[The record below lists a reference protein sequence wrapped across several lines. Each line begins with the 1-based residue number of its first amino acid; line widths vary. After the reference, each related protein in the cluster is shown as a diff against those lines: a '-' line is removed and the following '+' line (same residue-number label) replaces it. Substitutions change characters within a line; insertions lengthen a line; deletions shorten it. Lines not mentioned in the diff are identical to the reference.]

1 MRALYPIEHFFE
13 LYLHDADRVPA
24 LANALLNLQ
33 LLAVVFLVMGCH
45 VEVGELVAELLLG
58 LHHWF
63 KFDEDGRRHVEE
75 IVLSVQLLILIPQFS
90 APLT

>member
-1 MRALYPIEHFFE
+1 
-13 LYLHDADRVPA
+13 
-24 LANALLNLQ
+24 
-33 LLAVVFLVMGCH
+33 MGCH
-45 VEVGELVAELLLG
+45 VEVGELVTELLLG

-63 KFDEDGRRHVEE
+63 EFDEDGRRHVEE

>member
-1 MRALYPIEHFFE
+1 
-13 LYLHDADRVPA
+13 
-24 LANALLNLQ
+24 
-33 LLAVVFLVMGCH
+33 MGCH

-63 KFDEDGRRHVEE
+63 EFDEDGRRHVEE